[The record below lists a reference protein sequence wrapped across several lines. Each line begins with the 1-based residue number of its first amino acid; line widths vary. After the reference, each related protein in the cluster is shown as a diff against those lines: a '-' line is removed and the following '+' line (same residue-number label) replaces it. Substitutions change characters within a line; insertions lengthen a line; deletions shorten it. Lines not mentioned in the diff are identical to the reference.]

1 MADIVAAIEEAPQE
15 RSAQDLTHDLWN
27 DLHTTL
33 MAHMKTISLRSLAA
47 DQKAKGF
54 KVEERKVSTKGIL
67 AKLKPEPARSLC
79 GAAVTCG
86 KPLGGLLGRR

>member
-1 MADIVAAIEEAPQE
+1 MTQ
-15 RSAQDLTHDLWN
+15 DLWN

-54 KVEERKVSTKGIL
+54 KVAERKVSSKGIL
-67 AKLKPEPARSLC
+67 AKLKPEPLNSRVPNSVFA
-79 GAAVTCG
+79 
-86 KPLGGLLGRR
+86 LGQI